1 MRPCRKAAT
10 PLKGVGSLLEWR
22 AGMVPH
28 PFHTAWGS
36 DGALPGGECLQKG
49 RRGVFKTLVFRFEQV
64 DMAHVP
70 DM

>member
-1 MRPCRKAAT
+1 
-10 PLKGVGSLLEWR
+10 
-22 AGMVPH
+22 MVPH

-64 DMAHVP
+64 DMAHVT